1 MKRNEP
7 FNVLRNPNSWDKCP
21 RAEAIVLTIAGFTS
35 AGAATAAL
43 GAFAYNAAILA
54 VSAGLSLVTSWAVAA
69 LTPAPPTPKQ
79 SLLVNTRDAAAPQEQ
94 VYGEVRKG
102 GVTTYYESTRG
113 GSVLYQIIVLAAHE
127 IESVEDIYVND
138 KVVTLSEDG
147 YDSGARTGAGW
158 VLDEEFTDDGNE
170 HELRIFYHKGDQTS
184 ITDTFDNSSVESLD
198 SVFFDTGSADEDSQ
212 NFGGAG
218 QPTKESFVGNG
229 MAYLFVRFSFNA
241 SVFQQGIPLITARIK
256 GKKIYDPRETGH
268 SATDPSTW
276 EYSDNAA
283 LCIRDFL
290 SQPAGL
296 NDSEIDDAVIQ
307 VAANTSD
314 ELVPLAGGGSEP
326 RYTINGVVR
335 SNQSYGDVLQEMT
348 TACAGTL
355 FWGGG
360 KWKLTVGEY
369 NAPTKTLTLDDL
381 RSGIS
386 LSTRNNLRDQFNR
399 VQGVFTDASNGFIP
413 ADYPPI
419 VSEGPGSFTEQDGGV
434 PQALDLDLPFTTSS
448 SAAQR
453 LAKMTLFRGR
463 EQMVFS
469 ADFGLNAFDIEVG
482 EIISLDMDRY
492 GWTGKDFEV
501 IGWNFNIN
509 GEAGDLRI
517 SMVLRET
524 SESAFDWDAEEEDII
539 GNDTTLTRTLDPVGG
554 LTASFDGSVA
564 KDGTFLNGIKVDW
577 NVVPGS
583 TGYQVEWTVNDSID
597 YSANGGVVEES
608 DAVTTREQ
616 FIYKAYIEILYRQ
629 PDQDGFDF
637 YNTGGGSGLTEEE
650 VRENLFASPERD
662 SVKFAGLT
670 VSNPST
676 EYIIKPVLDNTLY
689 NIRVRAVNAA
699 SLNSPWRSVTFDTA
713 QDNTTPNAPTG
724 VSAIGYFQSSVVSWT
739 PPTTNTDGSPFADL
753 SKFNVYRSL
762 SNSFSTSSLAG
773 SSQTPSFKDGGLED
787 NTTYYYWITTE
798 DYSGNES
805 VESSSASSTTNFI
818 SAADMVDDIRE
829 EIGAARIDVV
839 SSLPSG
845 AGFEVGDFVYLT
857 TDGKLY
863 EWNGSS
869 WIPVVGEIPFESITE
884 TEISDDA
891 ISTPKLQANSIVSS
905 KILAGEIKT
914 VNIDANAITAGKIET
929 GAVSADKI
937 AVNDLAAI
945 NANLGTVTA
954 GSISTLS
961 GGVGIQVNVSTKPNA
976 VYISQNSNPIYGLF
990 VENLYDP
997 IISEGAGGAALFT
1010 SLGGFTVEI
1019 NNTENNSS
1027 TDDAAVFAQ
1036 NSGGSSGSGG
1046 AVWLGESGLDGGYG
1060 VNVLRGGYYDTSGD
1074 GYLPFTGSHEAM
1086 ILKTEVL
1093 SQGDIVCDHAVIA
1106 KSISDSFTEVVKSA
1120 QPNTPS
1126 AVGVYKGTRSSGWE
1140 GIAAFVDK
1148 ETTSENSLVPATNSD
1163 REKVHRDRIKA
1174 YNLDW
1179 TVYEDDY
1186 TPIFINSVGEGAVN
1200 VCGEGGDISKGDL
1213 IVTSSTPGKGMRQSD
1228 DIVRSYTV
1236 AKSREDVTFS
1246 DPTEVK
1252 MVACIYLCG

>member
-218 QPTKESFVGNG
+218 QPSKESFVGNG
-229 MAYLFVRFSFNA
+229 MAYLFIRFSFNA
-241 SVFQQGIPLITARIK
+241 SVFQQGIPLITARVK

-314 ELVPLAGGGSEP
+314 ELVSLAGGGSEP

-699 SLNSPWRSVTFDTA
+699 SLNSPWRSVTFDTT
-713 QDNTTPNAPTG
+713 QDNTIPNAPTG
-724 VSAIGYFQSSVVSWT
+724 LSAVGGQGSVKLSWNGV
-739 PPTTNTDGSPFADL
+739 TTNTDGSDANDIFLYAI
-753 SKFNVYRSL
+753 YRG
-762 SNSFSTSSLAG
+762 TSSNPTTLIDTTSG
-773 SSQTPSFKDGGLED
+773 VGWSDVGLSPG
-787 NTTYYYWITTE
+787 TLYYYRIKAI
-798 DYSGNES
+798 DFSGNES
-805 VESSSASSTTNFI
+805 SFSANASAETDAAVTDGADGVDGDRTYTGTVYYSELRST
-818 SAADMVDDIRE
+818 SP
-829 EIGAARIDVV
+829 G
-839 SSLPSG
+839 LPSESGVTFNESTGQFEGGTFSNTPGWRHTQPQVDITDTSIQEWSAQYRVAVSGDLSFPQTSVSGSSFSFSNISG
-845 AGFEVGDFVYLT
+845 AIQVTANLESDNFVAGSSGWQIQRDSGDAEFNDVTVRGDIKISNTGSFLDT
-857 TDGKLY
+857 TDGGG
-863 EWNGSS
+863 NGAIVGTSGTSS
-869 WIPVVGEIPFESITE
+869 SVGYFRHDSVNPTVRVG
-884 TEISDDA
+884 
-891 ISTPKLQANSIVSS
+891 NS
-905 KILAGEIKT
+905 G
-914 VNIDANAITAGKIET
+914 T
-929 GAVSADKI
+929 GDVIRVSANI
-937 AVNDLAAI
+937 GNF
-945 NANLGTVTA
+945 G
-954 GSISTLS
+954 
-961 GGVGIQVNVSTKPNA
+961 
-976 VYISQNSNPIYGLF
+976 
-990 VENLYDP
+990 
-997 IISEGAGGAALFT
+997 
-1010 SLGGFTVEI
+1010 
-1019 NNTENNSS
+1019 
-1027 TDDAAVFAQ
+1027 
-1036 NSGGSSGSGG
+1036 SGSGNGLFITNQGG
-1046 AVWLGESGLDGGYG
+1046 AGSTGIDVRNTAISGGHAQIALSSADGGYG
-1060 VNVLRGGYYDTSGD
+1060 IFIPSTSADGGLDASG
-1074 GYLPFTGSHEAM
+1074 GGWTTFTGVHISMMEKEHSCD
-1086 ILKTEVL
+1086 T
-1093 SQGDIVCDHAVIA
+1093 GDIVVDQQVILGDITDCF
-1106 KSISDSFTEVVKSA
+1106 SEVV
-1120 QPNTPS
+1120 
-1126 AVGVYKGTRSSGWE
+1126 RSSSVNQAGTLGVLQKRKDVW
-1140 GIAAFVDK
+1140 ITPPAFIDKVATRNDPDGNTILTSDPSIYHDNYDLVD
-1148 ETTSENSLVPATNSD
+1148 
-1163 REKVHRDRIKA
+1163 
-1174 YNLDW
+1174 
-1179 TVYEDDY
+1179 
-1186 TPIFINSVGEGAVN
+1186 INSVGEGAVN
-1200 VCGEGGDISKGDL
+1200 VCGENGNISKGDL

>member
-21 RAEAIVLTIAGFTS
+21 RAEAIVLTVAGFTS

-170 HELRIFYHKGDQTS
+170 HEIRIFYHKGDQTS

-198 SVFFDTGSADEDSQ
+198 SVFFNTGSADEDSQ

-218 QPTKESFVGNG
+218 QPSKESFVGNG
-229 MAYLFVRFSFNA
+229 MAYLFIRFSFNA
-241 SVFQQGIPLITARIK
+241 SVFQQGIPLITARVK

-413 ADYPPI
+413 VDYPPI

-501 IGWNFNIN
+501 IGWNFNVN

-524 SESAFDWDAEEEDII
+524 SESAFDWDAEESEII
-539 GNDTTLTRTLDPVGG
+539 SNDTNLPDIRANLGISNFTVSGGGRTQ
-554 LTASFDGSVA
+554 S
-564 KDGTFLNGIKVDW
+564 DGTFVSTAILQWDEAVNAFVNQYEVQWKPVADSAYSATFTTNNSIELSPLIDGIEYDFRVRSITSLGIRGPFTSVTFTGGGDVTAPGPVTGLSAVGAYQVITLNYTPPTDADW
-577 NVVPGS
+577 NVVNIYESLDNVFANSSIIGTSASDVFYRLNLPNDVTRYYWVETVDLSGNKGS
-583 TGYQVEWTVNDSID
+583 IVGPVSATTQLIEENDFSQSLQDTLDQAGVNAVNTLPASGDFDGQIVLLLSD
-597 YSANGGVVEES
+597 FTLYRWDEAAGQWSDTLFTAVADNSVTTQSLVANAVITSKLAAG
-608 DAVTTREQ
+608 AVTADKMSVNQLTAVAAQIGTFQSAASGARLK
-616 FIYKAYIEILYRQ
+616 ISDDVIEVY
-629 PDQDGFDF
+629 DS
-637 YNTGGGSGLTEEE
+637 SG
-650 VRENLFASPERD
+650 
-662 SVKFAGLT
+662 
-670 VSNPST
+670 
-676 EYIIKPVLDNTLY
+676 
-689 NIRVRAVNAA
+689 NIRVKLGN
-699 SLNSPWRSVTFDTA
+699 
-713 QDNTTPNAPTG
+713 
-724 VSAIGYFQSSVVSWT
+724 
-739 PPTTNTDGSPFADL
+739 
-753 SKFNVYRSL
+753 
-762 SNSFSTSSLAG
+762 LA
-773 SSQTPSFKDGGLED
+773 
-787 NTTYYYWITTE
+787 
-798 DYSGNES
+798 
-805 VESSSASSTTNFI
+805 
-818 SAADMVDDIRE
+818 
-829 EIGAARIDVV
+829 
-839 SSLPSG
+839 
-845 AGFEVGDFVYLT
+845 
-857 TDGKLY
+857 
-863 EWNGSS
+863 
-869 WIPVVGEIPFESITE
+869 
-884 TEISDDA
+884 
-891 ISTPKLQANSIVSS
+891 
-905 KILAGEIKT
+905 
-914 VNIDANAITAGKIET
+914 
-929 GAVSADKI
+929 
-937 AVNDLAAI
+937 
-945 NANLGTVTA
+945 
-954 GSISTLS
+954 
-961 GGVGIQVNVSTKPNA
+961 
-976 VYISQNSNPIYGLF
+976 
-990 VENLYDP
+990 
-997 IISEGAGGAALFT
+997 
-1010 SLGGFTVEI
+1010 
-1019 NNTENNSS
+1019 
-1027 TDDAAVFAQ
+1027 
-1036 NSGGSSGSGG
+1036 
-1046 AVWLGESGLDGGYG
+1046 
-1060 VNVLRGGYYDTSGD
+1060 
-1074 GYLPFTGSHEAM
+1074 
-1086 ILKTEVL
+1086 
-1093 SQGDIVCDHAVIA
+1093 
-1106 KSISDSFTEVVKSA
+1106 
-1120 QPNTPS
+1120 
-1126 AVGVYKGTRSSGWE
+1126 
-1140 GIAAFVDK
+1140 
-1148 ETTSENSLVPATNSD
+1148 
-1163 REKVHRDRIKA
+1163 
-1174 YNLDW
+1174 
-1179 TVYEDDY
+1179 
-1186 TPIFINSVGEGAVN
+1186 
-1200 VCGEGGDISKGDL
+1200 
-1213 IVTSSTPGKGMRQSD
+1213 
-1228 DIVRSYTV
+1228 
-1236 AKSREDVTFS
+1236 
-1246 DPTEVK
+1246 
-1252 MVACIYLCG
+1252 